1 MKDIW
6 KLIDLLRDPVWAGVY
21 NEVRRLVDSGKFDLS
36 DGKQC
41 REIVESVKRVLHLI
55 KDKTGTT
62 IDNDAAKWLDDF
74 LPVPQM
80 VGGIVDDVL
89 DAVKL
94 DSVSIEAIEVDV
106 KAAATKLGIGG
117 IFLSI
122 IIEIVIAILR
132 KRFGV

>member
-1 MKDIW
+1 VNIW
-6 KLIDLLRDPVWAGVY
+6 TIIDLLRDPVWAGVF
-21 NEVRRLVDSGKFDLS
+21 NEAKRLYESGKFNPA
-36 DGKQC
+36 DGKQA

-55 KDKTGTT
+55 KDKTGSN
-62 IDNDAAKWLDDF
+62 IDNAAAKWLDDF

-80 VGGIVDDVL
+80 VGGPIDDLL

-94 DSVSIEAIEVDV
+94 DAPTLDAIEAAVN
-106 KAAATKLGIGG
+106 AAATKLGIGG

-132 KRFGV
+132 KLFGV